1 MSFLKLIVK
10 IKSFIFKTI
19 LSSNKPTFG
28 KKVKLRQP
36 VLFLGNG
43 KIKLGDRVRI
53 GYFPSAYFF
62 STYGH
67 FETRN
72 ENSSITIGENTM
84 INNNPNIVAE
94 KESIEIGQNCYIGQN
109 FKCYSSDFHGI
120 KKEDRNNPEKIKTA
134 PVKIGND
141 VFIGNDVTVL
151 KGVNIGDGAVIGAG
165 SIVTKNIPAS
175 TIACGNPARVIS
187 EVEN

>member
-1 MSFLKLIVK
+1 MFFLRLITT
-10 IKSFIFKTI
+10 IKVFIFKNFCST
-19 LSSNKPTFG
+19 NKPVLG

-36 VLFLGNG
+36 TLFLGKG
-43 KIKLGDRVRI
+43 KIILKDKSRI

-67 FETRN
+67 IEARDK
-72 ENSSITIGENTM
+72 NSSITIGENTM
-84 INNNPNIVAE
+84 LNNNPNIVAE
-94 KESIEIGQNCYIGQN
+94 RESIEIGQNCYIGQN

-141 VFIGNDVTVL
+141 VFIGNDVTIL
-151 KGVNIGDGAVIGAG
+151 KGVEIGDNCVIGAG
-165 SIVTKNIPAS
+165 SVVVKSISAN
-175 TIACGNPARVIS
+175 TIACGNPAKEIRKI
-187 EVEN
+187 EE